1 VVIEADPDAASALI
15 SIFQG
20 MPCLLGGL
28 KQAAAREA

>member
-20 MPCLLGGL
+20 MACLLGGL